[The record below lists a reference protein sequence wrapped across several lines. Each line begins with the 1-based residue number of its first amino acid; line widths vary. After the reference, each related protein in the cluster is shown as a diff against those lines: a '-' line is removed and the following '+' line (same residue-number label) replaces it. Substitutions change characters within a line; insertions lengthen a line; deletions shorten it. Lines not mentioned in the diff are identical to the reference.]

1 VGYAFFVGAALLAAA
16 LVLVA
21 IAIFWH
27 ARRKRPVDLSAV
39 LGGLKALETAQER
52 SERAMRD
59 DFAKNREEGSAHSR
73 NLREEVGSELKGLGD
88 SNERRFESLRET
100 VERKLAQIQEDNA
113 KGLEAMRLTVS
124 EKLEGTLER
133 RLGQSF
139 KLVGE
144 QLEQV
149 QKGLGEMQSLA
160 SGVGDLKRV
169 LTNVKT
175 RGTWAEMRLGNL
187 LEQMLSPEQYEANVV
202 TKEGSGE
209 RVEFAIR
216 LPGRDQ
222 LEGEVVWLPI
232 DSKFPMAAY
241 ERLVEASEK
250 GDAGAVDV
258 AGREMETRI
267 KDEAKKIS
275 DKYLNPPKTT
285 DFGIMFLG
293 CEGLYAEVVRRPGL
307 AALLQQ
313 DYRVNVT
320 GPSTLAALLN
330 SLQMGFRTLAIQ
342 KRSSEVWAVLGAVK
356 AEFGKFGEVL
366 GKVKKKLD
374 EASSTIDKASVRTRV
389 IERRLKKVGEL
400 PAQEAS
406 ALLGKGEEEEPETRE
421 GGVEGPTRA
430 LPEAGEPSDG

>member
-1 VGYAFFVGAALLAAA
+1 MEYAPYVAAAVLVAA

-21 IAIFWH
+21 IALFWY
-27 ARRKRPVDLSAV
+27 ARRKLPVDLSPV
-39 LGGLKALETAQER
+39 LGRLEAFERVQER
-52 SERAMRD
+52 SERAMRE

-73 NLREEVGSELKGLGD
+73 NLREEVGSALKGLGD

-100 VERKLAQIQEDNA
+100 VERKLAQIQEDNT
-113 KGLEAMRLTVS
+113 KRLEAMRLTVS

-133 RLGQSF
+133 RLGESF
-139 KLVGE
+139 KMVGA

-175 RGTWAEMRLGNL
+175 RGTWAEMRLGTL

-216 LPGRDQ
+216 LPGRDE

-250 GDAGAVDV
+250 GDASAVDA

-275 DKYLNPPKTT
+275 EKYLNPPKTT

-293 CEGLYAEVVRRPGL
+293 CEGLYAEVIRRPGL
-307 AALLQQ
+307 AGLLQQ
-313 DYRVNVT
+313 EYRVNVT

-356 AEFGKFGEVL
+356 AEFGKFGEIL

-374 EASSTIDKASVRTRV
+374 EASTTIDQAGVRTRA
-389 IERRLKKVGEL
+389 IGRKLRKVEAL
-400 PAQEAS
+400 PSDKAR
-406 ALLGKGEEEEPETRE
+406 ALLEGPEEQGLDQEEAD
-421 GGVEGPTRA
+421 VKGPTRA
-430 LPEAGEPSDG
+430 LPEAET

>member
-1 VGYAFFVGAALLAAA
+1 VEYALYYVVAAVLVAA

-21 IAIFWH
+21 VAIFWH
-27 ARRKRPVDLSAV
+27 GRQKRPVDLSPV
-39 LGGLKALETAQER
+39 SGKLEALEKVQER
-52 SERAMRD
+52 SERAMRE

-73 NLREEVGSELKGLGD
+73 NLREEVGSALKGLGD

-187 LEQMLSPEQYEANVV
+187 LEQMLSSDQYEANVV

-216 LPGRDQ
+216 LPGHDQ

-250 GDAGAVDV
+250 GDAGAVDA
-258 AGREMETRI
+258 AGKEMETRI
-267 KDEAKKIS
+267 KDEAEKIS
-275 DKYLNPPKTT
+275 EKYLNPPKTT

-307 AALLQQ
+307 VALLQQ

-356 AEFGKFGEVL
+356 VEFGKFGEVL
-366 GKVKKKLD
+366 GKVSKKLH
-374 EASSTIDKASVRTRV
+374 EATNTIEQAGVRTRA
-389 IERRLKKVGEL
+389 IERELRKVEAL
-400 PAQEAS
+400 PSDKAR
-406 ALLGKGEEEEPETRE
+406 ALLGKAEEEEPETRE

-430 LPEAGEPSDG
+430 LPEGET